1 MGVVVV
7 SSDIIEHYRTYIE
20 VKGLTFVY
28 DGGPWKIIVWS
39 KEDFCEKEGAN
50 RPDFV

>member
-7 SSDIIEHYRTYIE
+7 SSDIIEHYRAYIE
-20 VKGLTFVY
+20 VKGFSFVI
-28 DGGPWKIIVWS
+28 GGPWKIIVWS